1 MNTEAITG
9 RSIFGMHKGTQDIH
23 LRLRLTACD
32 KKRKKE
38 TSPLMSA
45 TSITKQSAWICF
57 TACVVVTSDTMSST
71 PEFQRDSVSDG
82 WITGIRIDNT
92 HGVLKVCRLVP
103 TAKSS
108 NYKIVIKEH
117 MINCLKQCVV
127 NQEMLSNTPTTGTV
141 VVQCMGVEGVK
152 IMNEMIPEVGLDSVP
167 DSVNRQINVN

>member
-9 RSIFGMHKGTQDIH
+9 RSMFGMHKGTQGTR

-32 KKRKKE
+32 KKKNE

-82 WITGIRIDNT
+82 WITGRPNLT
-92 HGVLKVCRLVP
+92 TFVLV
-103 TAKSS
+103 KSS
-108 NYKIVIKEH
+108 RSGRVIY
-117 MINCLKQCVV
+117 CLRRAF
-127 NQEMLSNTPTTGTV
+127 LLYWPR
-141 VVQCMGVEGVK
+141 
-152 IMNEMIPEVGLDSVP
+152 DSLP
-167 DSVNRQINVN
+167 